1 MGGCY
6 FPFRSVEDIQVLRI
20 VIDSMLI
27 LKNQQEEDLKIIK
40 TSWGNEFESIMDFL
54 VMKTKI

>member
-1 MGGCY
+1 
-6 FPFRSVEDIQVLRI
+6 
-20 VIDSMLI
+20 MLI

-54 VMKTKI
+54 VMKTKIWPLNKYAQIQNKLKKKHLH